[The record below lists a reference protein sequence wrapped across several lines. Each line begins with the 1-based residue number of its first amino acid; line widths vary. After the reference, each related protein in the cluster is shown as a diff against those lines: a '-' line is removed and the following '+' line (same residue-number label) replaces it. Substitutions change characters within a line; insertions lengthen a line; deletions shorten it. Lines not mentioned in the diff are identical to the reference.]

1 MNGFSRRGRNMQF
14 LKLLIIAVAGLAA
27 IAAGIA
33 FAQKATP
40 KVVTFPLDRLEL
52 EHPRNVKTE
61 VVTFRGKK
69 ALRVTDTTPVDV
81 ADGIQLVL
89 LDNIDFKDGTIE
101 VLMSGVPKSDS
112 TSSAPRGFVG
122 IAFRLSLDPKT
133 DVPKYDGFYLRPT
146 NGRSDDQ
153 LRRNHAT
160 QYISY
165 PDRPWFKLRKE
176 NPGLYESYADME
188 AGPWIK
194 VKVEVHDKK
203 ANLYVGDSSQPSLV
217 VNDLTQEKGSI
228 ALWVGTDTVAHFA
241 DLRVTPSRLSLTGN

>member
-1 MNGFSRRGRNMQF
+1 MNWFRRRRRKMQF
-14 LKLLIIAVAGLAA
+14 FKLFTVAVVGLVV

-33 FAQKATP
+33 FAQKSTP
-40 KVVTFPLDRLEL
+40 KVTTFPLDRLDL
-52 EHPRNVKTE
+52 ERPRNVKTE

-69 ALRVTDTTPVDV
+69 ALRVTDTTRVDV

-112 TSSAPRGFVG
+112 TSGAPRGFVG
-122 IAFRLSLDPKT
+122 IAFRLSLDPKA
-133 DVPKYDGFYLRPT
+133 DAPKYDAFYLRPT

-176 NPGLYESYADME
+176 NAGVYESYADME

-194 VKVEVHDKK
+194 VKVEVHGKK
-203 ANLYVGDSSQPSLV
+203 ANLYVGDSAQPTLV

-241 DLRVTPSRLSLTGN
+241 DLHVTRAD